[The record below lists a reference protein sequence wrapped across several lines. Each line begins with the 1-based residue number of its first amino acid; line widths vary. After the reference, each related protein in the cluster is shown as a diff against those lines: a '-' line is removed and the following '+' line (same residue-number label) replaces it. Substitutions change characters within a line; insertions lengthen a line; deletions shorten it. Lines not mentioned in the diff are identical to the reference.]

1 MKRILL
7 LSSLLAMVL
16 TAALPAHAA
25 PTPINNPRLDAPNIA
40 QDIISAGRLRLQSQR
55 LAKLYLQIGLGLQT
69 DTARR
74 QLSKGNTQFDADLF
88 DLSRYARN
96 AKTQRTLAHTVDLW
110 GELKA
115 VLNTPYSIE
124 SMKRVNYLSEEMMI
138 TTGKLTMQIENEA
151 ETPVGR
157 LLDLSLRQSMLAQ
170 RLAKLYLM
178 AQAGDK
184 SRGRIVDVEQA
195 RKEFA
200 SALNELGSAR
210 ENSPAN
216 RDALE
221 LAKIQW
227 LFFENAI
234 QEMNRGE
241 TSNPQHVAT
250 TSERIMEVLDAVS
263 TQYAQDYAAASSI
276 NNTAR
281 LAGVNAGTRRN

>member
-7 LSSLLAMVL
+7 LSSLLVVAL

-25 PTPINNPRLDAPNIA
+25 STPISNPRLDAPNVA
-40 QDIISAGRLRLQSQR
+40 QDIVSAGRLRLQSQR

-96 AKTQRTLAHTVDLW
+96 PKTQKTLAHTVDLW
-110 GELKA
+110 VELKA
-115 VLNTPYSIE
+115 VLNTPYGIE

-138 TTGKLTMQIENEA
+138 TTGKLTMQIETEA

-184 SRGRIVDVEQA
+184 SRGRLVDLEQA

-200 SALNELGSAR
+200 TAFNELSSAR

-221 LAKIQW
+221 LAKTQW
-227 LFFENAI
+227 VFFENAI

-241 TSNPQHVAT
+241 TGNPQHVAT

-263 TQYAQDYAAASSI
+263 TQYAQDYAAASST
-276 NNTAR
+276 NTAR
-281 LAGVNAGTRRN
+281 LAGASTSTRRN